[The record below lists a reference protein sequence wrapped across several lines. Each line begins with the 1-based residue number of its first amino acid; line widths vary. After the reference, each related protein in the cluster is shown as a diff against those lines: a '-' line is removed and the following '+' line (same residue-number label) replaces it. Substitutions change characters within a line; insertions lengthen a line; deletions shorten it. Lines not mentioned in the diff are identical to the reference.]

1 MKILHTALMVFDL
14 AKSLD
19 FYVSK
24 LGFKEEFRVVSPDKK
39 FTKVFLFLEKGGHQI
54 ELIHDSS
61 RKKPYQTGDGLA
73 HIAFKVNDIDKVHK
87 VLIDVAANN
96 TEVCKTPEP
105 RVRFRAFG
113 NSSLDHE
120 LLCWVD
126 KPVLRGKVLH
136 ILNTEIYKRFLKEG
150 IEIPFPQQDVHI
162 RSASIKD
169 NNRE

>member
-39 FTKVFLFLEKGGHQI
+39 FTKVFLFSEKGGHQI

-61 RKKPYQTGDGLA
+61 RKRPYQIGDGLA

-87 VLIDVAANN
+87 EWAANG
-96 TEVCKTPEP
+96 
-105 RVRFRAFG
+105 VRFSQEPHHMPGAPMSMKFAFITDPDG
-113 NSSLDHE
+113 YPFE
-120 LLCWVD
+120 L
-126 KPVLRGKVLH
+126 
-136 ILNTEIYKRFLKEG
+136 
-150 IEIPFPQQDVHI
+150 IEE
-162 RSASIKD
+162 K
-169 NNRE
+169 